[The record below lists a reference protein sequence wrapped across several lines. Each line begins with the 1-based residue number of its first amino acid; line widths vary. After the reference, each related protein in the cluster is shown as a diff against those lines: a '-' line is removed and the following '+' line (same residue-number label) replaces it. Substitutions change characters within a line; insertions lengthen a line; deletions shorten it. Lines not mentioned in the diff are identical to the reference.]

1 MEAIGLMKN
10 NILQDKQ
17 GTAWRIEYFIGLND
31 VHVDIAL
38 LNFPTDDA
46 HDKSLVDLSPV
57 PLTEVWLER
66 LGFDWVENES
76 YCNGKQWTLQVS
88 KKYEGETEINKDG
101 TWFDGIG
108 DYSWMPGSTKPKT
121 MVVSTVCRGNYV
133 CNSVQYV
140 HQLQNLYFALTGE
153 ELTINRR

>member
-1 MEAIGLMKN
+1 MIKPEELRIGNYVHEKGGEGLDETVVTLNTFKN
-10 NILQDKQ
+10 WGQYNLEEWLDPI
-17 GTAWRIEYFIGLND
+17 
-31 VHVDIAL
+31 
-38 LNFPTDDA
+38 P
-46 HDKSLVDLSPV
+46 LS
-57 PLTEVWLER
+57 EVWLER

-121 MVVSTVCRGNYV
+121 MVVSSVCRGNYV
-133 CNSVQYV
+133 CNSVAYV
-140 HQLQNLYFALTGE
+140 HQLQNLYYALTGK
-153 ELTINRR
+153 ELTIK